1 MIVSDLEQ
9 FLQLFNP
16 LPGNHYI
23 QVTTH
28 VDETT
33 TALYELLQNTGGELR
48 IAIYRDEDVSDI
60 QELFPK
66 AKVQHVKNFV
76 QPFRGLPR
84 DNDIVILK
92 DIFHLHEG
100 KDRLLKTTYTTLANT
115 AEIII
120 MQEKATMNIGAM
132 LEMLEEHEYRAANY
146 IDVLPE
152 YDLVMAKKMHMW
164 GNGL

>member
-1 MIVSDLEQ
+1 MSDLKQ
-9 FLQLFNP
+9 FLELFNP

-23 QVTTH
+23 QVTTY

-33 TALYELLQNTGGELR
+33 AALYELLKNTGGELR
-48 IAIYRDEDVSDI
+48 IALYRDEDISDI
-60 QELFPK
+60 QEKYPD

-92 DIFHLHEG
+92 DIFHLHQAKE
-100 KDRLLKTTYTTLANT
+100 RLRKTTYTTLANT

-120 MQEKATMNIGAM
+120 MQKKGTMDIGAM
-132 LEMLEEHEYRAANY
+132 LEMLEEYEYRAANY
-146 IDVLPE
+146 IGVLPE

>member
-1 MIVSDLEQ
+1 MSDLKQ

-16 LPGNHYI
+16 LPGNHFI

-48 IAIYRDEDVSDI
+48 IALYRDEDISDV
-60 QELFPK
+60 QDKYPD
-66 AKVQHVKNFV
+66 AKVQQVKNFV
-76 QPFRGLPR
+76 HPFRALPR

-92 DIFHLHEG
+92 DIFHLHHD
-100 KDRLLKTTYTTLANT
+100 KDKLLKSTYTTLANT
-115 AEIII
+115 AEMII
-120 MQEKATMNIGAM
+120 MQKKGTMDIQSM
-132 LEMLEEHEYRAANY
+132 LEMLEEYEYRAANY
-146 IDVLPE
+146 IDVLSE

>member
-1 MIVSDLEQ
+1 MDLNQ

-23 QVTTH
+23 QVTTSI
-28 VDETT
+28 DETT
-33 TALYELLQNTGGELR
+33 DELYKLLQGKDGEFR
-48 IAIYRDEDVSDI
+48 IAYYIDEDSDI
-60 QELFPK
+60 QDRFPN
-66 AKVQHVKNFV
+66 AKIQYIKNLV
-76 QPFRGLPR
+76 HPFRALPR

-92 DIFHLHEG
+92 DIFNYHHNPEQ
-100 KDRLLKTTYTTLANT
+100 LLKTTYTTLANT

-120 MQEKATMNIGAM
+120 MQKKDTMDVEAIKDLLEKF
-132 LEMLEEHEYRAANY
+132 EFRAANY

>member
-1 MIVSDLEQ
+1 MSDLKQ
-9 FLQLFNP
+9 FKELFNP

-28 VDETT
+28 IDETT
-33 TALYELLQNTGGELR
+33 TALYELLQSVGGELR
-48 IAIYRDEDVSDI
+48 IALYRDEEVPGI
-60 QELFPK
+60 QDKYPA
-66 AKVQHVKNFV
+66 AKIQYIKNFV
-76 QPFRGLPR
+76 HPFRALPR

-92 DIFHLHEG
+92 DIFHIHHD
-100 KDRLLKTTYTTLANT
+100 KDKLLKTTYTTLANT
-115 AEIII
+115 AEMII
-120 MQEKATMNIGAM
+120 MQEKETMDIQSM
-132 LEMLEEHEYRAANY
+132 LDMLQEYEYRAANY